1 MGALALP
8 NGIDISATMWGTLLL
23 VGVLVVYTIGYKFA
37 STGLVDSLVLTVNL
51 ATLTL
56 LVPMILDPGR
66 VPQTL
71 VTLVIFFFLALPM
84 LTQLAIHDRVRQKQK
99 EQIRLT
105 LTDHAKIRDAD
116 RREEVTRAFAQLAE
130 LLIGP
135 DCRTQHST
143 MGITYETRTTQRSVF
158 QRALAATRLFEDIP
172 LVDLEIPNG
181 LRYGR
186 LYRWTVAIPSTMA
199 FLLACL
205 LFLMK

>member
-8 NGIDISATMWGTLLL
+8 NGLDISGTMWGTLLL
-23 VGVLVVYTIGYKFA
+23 VGVLVAYTIGYKFA

-84 LTQLAIHDRVRQKQK
+84 LTQLAIHDRVREKQK
-99 EQIRLT
+99 EQIRLK
-105 LTDHAKIRDAD
+105 LTERAKIKDAD
-116 RREEVTRAFAQLAE
+116 RREEVTKAFAELAE

-135 DCRTQHST
+135 DCDPTLHH
-143 MGITYETRTTQRSVF
+143 GITYETRTTQRSVF
-158 QRALAATRLFEDIP
+158 RRALAATRLFEDIP
-172 LVDLEIPNG
+172 LVDLEIPDG

-186 LYRWTVAIPSTMA
+186 LYRWTVAIPSAIA
-199 FLLACL
+199 FLLACS